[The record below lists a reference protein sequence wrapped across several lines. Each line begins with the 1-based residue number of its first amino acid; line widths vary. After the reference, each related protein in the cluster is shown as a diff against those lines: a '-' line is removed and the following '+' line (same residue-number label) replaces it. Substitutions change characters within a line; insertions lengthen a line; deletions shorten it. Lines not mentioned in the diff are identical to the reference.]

1 MNPAE
6 FVFTIDKSLQK
17 LKTLSEEVVTTFV
30 MPCVPLVTS
39 KMMVKATYLKE
50 EVKSMKPLK
59 VITLEDIDH
68 ENDDIHPTEDG
79 TPAILKQL
87 HSKFGEEIIVDGAE
101 EGDITIRKY
110 SKVQSLNKVGC
121 Q

>member
-30 MPCVPLVTS
+30 MPCVPLVTPEI
-39 KMMVKATYLKE
+39 MAKATYLQE
-50 EVKSMKPLK
+50 GVKSIETLK

-68 ENDDIHPTEDG
+68 DLSLIH
-79 TPAILKQL
+79 I
-87 HSKFGEEIIVDGAE
+87 
-101 EGDITIRKY
+101 
-110 SKVQSLNKVGC
+110 
-121 Q
+121 